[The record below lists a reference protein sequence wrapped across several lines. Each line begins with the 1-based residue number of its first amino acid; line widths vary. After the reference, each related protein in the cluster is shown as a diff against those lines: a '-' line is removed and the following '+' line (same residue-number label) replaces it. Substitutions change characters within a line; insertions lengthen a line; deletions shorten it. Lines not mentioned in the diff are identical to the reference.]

1 MKLLNI
7 MNKNIL
13 LLYMTNS
20 VSFLQIAGATPFSA
34 FLGGGKRK
42 KNQRKK
48 TLKRKATKRK
58 TIKRKKTNQRK
69 KSVKRKT
76 SKKSIKRVEKRTK
89 RKSATKKKKCI
100 CDHNKSYSCNEPSP
114 KGLGYCA
121 HCTPLHV
128 TMKGKDGNLWENVK
142 FRNSR
147 RWEKVRKDMMGGF
160 LRPGTV

>member
-1 MKLLNI
+1 
-7 MNKNIL
+7 
-13 LLYMTNS
+13 MTNS

-58 TIKRKKTNQRK
+58 TIKRKKTIQRK
-69 KSVKRKT
+69 KSIKRKT
-76 SKKSIKRVEKRTK
+76 SKKKSAKRIEKRTK

-100 CDHNKSYSCNEPSP
+100 CDHNKSYSGNEPSP

-147 RWEKVRKDMMGGF
+147 RWVKVRKDMMGGF